1 MFGKLADT
9 INIHMNIKYTQTHIQ
24 TYTQRYIV
32 FTKVNKPKIYV
43 RYVDDIII
51 LTETRRKSKI

>member
-1 MFGKLADT
+1 
-9 INIHMNIKYTQTHIQ
+9 MNIKYTQTHIQ

-51 LTETRRKSKI
+51 LAENKKEIEN